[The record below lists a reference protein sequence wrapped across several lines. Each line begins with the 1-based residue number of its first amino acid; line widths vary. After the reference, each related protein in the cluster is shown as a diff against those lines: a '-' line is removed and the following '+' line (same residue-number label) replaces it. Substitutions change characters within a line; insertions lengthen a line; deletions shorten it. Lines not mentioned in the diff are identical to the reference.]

1 MHRYITNIAA
11 LLLAVVLPAA
21 FAADNAQDAENRIK
35 AAFLYHFCNYVQWP
49 ESAFAAPGDE
59 LVIGVAG
66 PEAIVQ
72 AVDAAVSQRAANGH
86 PMRVRRVSSGD
97 QLDGVHLLYVDAD
110 ATLDVDRLAT
120 AIAGR
125 AVLVVTD
132 RPGGLDAG
140 SVINFVIEN
149 DKVRFDVA
157 LDEARARELR
167 VSAQLL
173 TVARNVREAD

>member
-1 MHRYITNIAA
+1 
-11 LLLAVVLPAA
+11 
-21 FAADNAQDAENRIK
+21 
-35 AAFLYHFCNYVQWP
+35 
-49 ESAFAAPGDE
+49 S
-59 LVIGVAG
+59 
-66 PEAIVQ
+66 EAIVQ
-72 AVDAAVSQRAANGH
+72 AVDAAVGQRAANGH

>member
-1 MHRYITNIAA
+1 RDRAEGAQPARRRLRRVRRRWPAPRVRPRGLRAARLEIVMHRYITNIAA

-97 QLDGVHLLYVDAD
+97 QLDG
-110 ATLDVDRLAT
+110 
-120 AIAGR
+120 
-125 AVLVVTD
+125 
-132 RPGGLDAG
+132 
-140 SVINFVIEN
+140 
-149 DKVRFDVA
+149 
-157 LDEARARELR
+157 
-167 VSAQLL
+167 
-173 TVARNVREAD
+173 